1 MAAQE
6 CTSHCMLNCT
16 LKNGQEGRY
25 YVPCILLQ
33 FFFFMSGAHS
43 LSYLGG
49 YKRSSQSDFGI
60 EHLVM
65 SIVQS
70 LLLCCWK
77 SVFAMTS
84 AFSWQNSITLCP
96 ASFCTPGPNLT
107 VTPCCYKIL
116 YFILC
121 YSWVTF
127 HGMYVCAYTPHFL
140 CPFICQWIFGLFLCL
155 GYYEQCCCE
164 HCGACIFL
172 KLRVLSGWLLFLPL
186 HGC

>member
-1 MAAQE
+1 M
-6 CTSHCMLNCT
+6 SNPSL
-16 LKNGQEGRY
+16 
-25 YVPCILLQ
+25 VLLQ
-33 FFFFMSGAHS
+33 
-43 LSYLGG
+43 
-49 YKRSSQSDFGI
+49 R
-60 EHLVM
+60 
-65 SIVQS
+65 
-70 LLLCCWK
+70 
-77 SVFAMTS
+77 VFAMTS

-186 HGC
+186 HGCWVVLSLPQVAHLKKISCIKKLLQTYETYPFTTFLHV